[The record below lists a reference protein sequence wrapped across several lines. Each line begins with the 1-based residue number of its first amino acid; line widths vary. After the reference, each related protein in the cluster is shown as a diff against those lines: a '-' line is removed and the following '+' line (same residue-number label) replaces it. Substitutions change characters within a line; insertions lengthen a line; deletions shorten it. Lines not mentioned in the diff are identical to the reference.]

1 MLDFLAFGCRLG
13 LRWSPT
19 SHRSFVVVEIPL
31 PLEPAMTNIAGER
44 FRPAA
49 ARVAPQ
55 VIASS
60 EPSAAR
66 GTYIAASVLVQVL
79 S

>member
-1 MLDFLAFGCRLG
+1 MVLVAVV
-13 LRWSPT
+13 PHT
-19 SHRSFVVVEIPL
+19 ASFVVVEISL
-31 PLEPAMTNIAGER
+31 PPEPAMTNIAGER

-49 ARVAPQ
+49 ARVSDQ
-55 VIASS
+55 VIASGKRS
-60 EPSAAR
+60 FAR

>member
-1 MLDFLAFGCRLG
+1 MRDFLAFGCRLG

-19 SHRSFVVVEIPL
+19 PHRSFVVVEILL
-31 PLEPAMTNIAGER
+31 PPEPAMTNIAGER

-49 ARVAPQ
+49 ARVSAQ
-55 VIASS
+55 VRGPRKRSF
-60 EPSAAR
+60 AR